1 MDVSLLAQ
9 VLIRRATLAR
19 AERLRPEQ
27 IAHRRARQER
37 ALREFARA
45 RSPFYTRFH
54 TGMER
59 APLADLPILTKTDLM
74 THFDEVATDP
84 GVTHSGLTAHL
95 KQLADVGGDPGRPWR
110 GRWWAAATAG
120 STGEPA
126 VLAWNRREW
135 ATVLAS
141 YARATR
147 WADVEFGPTRP
158 LRLAIVS
165 SLVPTHQSAAVGAS
179 SRAPFVETLRLD
191 ARTPL
196 RELIASLNAFRPRV
210 LVGYASALRAL
221 ATAQLNGR
229 LDIAPEA
236 VMSASEI
243 LSNATADVLTTAW
256 GRPPFDVY
264 AATETA
270 GIASTCFAG
279 ARHLY
284 DDLLIVEPVDAD
296 GRPVP
301 PGTPSARTLVTV
313 LFSRTLPLIRY
324 ALSDRVTVLA
334 EPCPCGLAFGRIGP
348 IGGRAEDTLAM
359 GTDGVVANVDP
370 ELLRPVVEGF
380 PVARW
385 QLVAGKE
392 AMEVHVVVE
401 RPFDTS
407 RLSDSLNQ
415 ILPPLGRLPVAVR
428 LVPDL
433 PLTALGKSR
442 PIGTRPS

>member
-1 MDVSLLAQ
+1 MDVSLVAQ
-9 VLIRRATLAR
+9 VLSRRAALAR
-19 AERLRPEQ
+19 SERLRPDQ
-27 IAHRRARQER
+27 IAERQARQARE
-37 ALREFARA
+37 LREFALS
-45 RSPFYTRFH
+45 RSPFYARLH
-54 TGMER
+54 AGLDR

-74 THFDEVATDP
+74 AHFDEVTTDP
-84 GVTHSGLTAHL
+84 RVTRRGLTAHL
-95 KQLADVGGDPGRPWR
+95 ERLANERGDPGRPWR
-110 GRWWAAATAG
+110 GHWWAAATAG

-126 VLAWNRREW
+126 VLAWNRAEW

-147 WADVEFGPTRP
+147 WADVGFGPTHP

-196 RELIASLNAFRPRV
+196 ADLAGSLNHFQPRV

-221 ATAQLNGR
+221 ATAQLGGR
-229 LDIAPEA
+229 LHITPEA
-236 VMSASEI
+236 VMSASEV
-243 LSNATADVLTTAW
+243 LSSATADVLTTAW

-270 GIASTCFAG
+270 GIASTCSAG

-324 ALSDRVTVLA
+324 ALSDRVTPVA
-334 EPCPCGLAFGRIGP
+334 EPCTCGLPFARIGP
-348 IGGRAEDTLAM
+348 IGGRSEDTLA
-359 GTDGVVANVDP
+359 GNGDLAELDP
-370 ELLRPVVEGF
+370 EILRPVIEAF

-385 QLVAGKE
+385 QVE
-392 AMEVHVVVE
+392 ARNDTLQVLIVVE

-407 RLSDSLNQ
+407 RLFDRLTRV
-415 ILPPLGRLPVAVR
+415 LAPAGGPPISIR

-442 PIGTRPS
+442 PLTPPHQ